1 MACPAVITG
10 DAFVTRILTHIDC
23 QASYLGSY
31 GYQSLA
37 DPGSPAAQLMA
48 GLLTVFVALWGLR
61 LLLGPSPAMRDVVT
75 DGLKVGIA
83 LTLAFSWPAFRTV
96 IHDVVLDGPA
106 QIASSVSTP
115 GLANSGSG
123 LVARLQNA
131 DNAIARLTEV
141 GTGRRSGQ
149 YIAEQVVGGT
159 FESVALEDSSSIG
172 WARVSFLVGLIG
184 TLALVRIGAGLLL
197 ALAPLAAGM
206 LLFPATRGLFAG
218 WVRGLVFA
226 IGSAVAITFT
236 IGIELAIIEPWL
248 ADALRVRQLGYATPA
263 APVELLAMTMAFTLV
278 HIGMIWGVAK
288 VSFHSDLVARL
299 LPASGEQ
306 QDRVQYTGERPGT
319 FRPPSDPTRAEAL
332 ASHLETR
339 VRLEQGAGYYSRVP
353 GAAGFASSAE
363 RDGTPLVDPG
373 VVTASTSTSGFRRTV
388 GSSSM
393 AAARR
398 EGRR

>member
-1 MACPAVITG
+1 MACPSVITG

-23 QASYLGSY
+23 QAGYLGSY
-31 GYQSLA
+31 GYRSLA

-61 LLLGPSPAMRDVVT
+61 LLLGPTPAMRDLVT

-106 QIASSVSTP
+106 QIAGAITTP

-123 LVARLQNA
+123 FVARLQEA
-131 DNAIARLTEV
+131 DNAIASLTEL
-141 GTGRRSGQ
+141 GSGRQTGQ
-149 YIAEQVVGGT
+149 YIAPETAGGT
-159 FESVALEDSSSIG
+159 FESVALEDESTIG
-172 WARVSFLVGLIG
+172 WARVAFLVGLIG

-197 ALAPLAAGM
+197 ALAPLAAGL

-226 IGSAVAITFT
+226 IGSAVAVTFT
-236 IGIELAIIEPWL
+236 LGVELAIMEPWL

-263 APVELLAMTMAFTLV
+263 APVELLAMTMAFAIV
-278 HIGMIWGVAK
+278 HLGVIWGAAR
-288 VSFHSDLVARL
+288 VSFHSDLVARM
-299 LPASGEQ
+299 LPAAGKEGEH
-306 QDRVQYTGERPGT
+306 VSFTNNERGPALVEGN
-319 FRPPSDPTRAEAL
+319 PTRAEAL
-332 ASHLETR
+332 ANHLETR
-339 VRLEQGAGYYSRVP
+339 VRLEQNAGYYSRVP
-353 GAAGFASSAE
+353 AASGFASATGREASSQPAAVLVS
-363 RDGTPLVDPG
+363 TP
-373 VVTASTSTSGFRRTV
+373 TSTSGFRRNTR
-388 GSSSM
+388 GPSM

-398 EGRR
+398 EGRP